1 MAEGTAVTDEQLL
14 ELAQELLAARYVH
27 GRHEV
32 AAALRSTSGNVY
44 LGLHVDGSAR
54 RTGICAEGMAI
65 GAAAAAGD
73 LAIDTIVAVPY
84 KPAGVFRVINPCG
97 VCRELIHD
105 YSPEAIVISY
115 DDGDVVPRRIDE
127 LLPGKTKRA
136 W

>member
-1 MAEGTAVTDEQLL
+1 LSDEGADRSLQEAAEA
-14 ELAQELLAARYVH
+14 LLAERYVV

-32 AAALRSTSGNVY
+32 AAALRSRSGAVY

-73 LAIDTIVAVPY
+73 LDIDTIVAVQY
-84 KPAGVFRVINPCG
+84 KPAGVFRVISPCG

-105 YSPEAIVISY
+105 YSPDAIVINY
-115 DDGDVVPRRIDE
+115 DDGRVVPTPIRE
-127 LLPGKTKRA
+127 LLPAKTARA

>member
-1 MAEGTAVTDEQLL
+1 MAGDDVQALQEA
-14 ELAQELLAARYVH
+14 AQKLLAARYVH

-32 AAALRSTSGNVY
+32 AAALRSRSGAVY

-73 LAIDTIVAVPY
+73 LDIDTIVAVQY
-84 KPAGVFRVINPCG
+84 KPAGVFRVISPCG

-105 YSPEAIVISY
+105 YSPDATVVNY
-115 DDGDVVPRRIDE
+115 DAGRVAPTPIRD
-127 LLPGKTKRA
+127 LLPSKTERA

>member
-1 MAEGTAVTDEQLL
+1 MAADSNQDLL
-14 ELAQELLAARYVH
+14 EAAQRLLAERYVP

-32 AAALRSTSGNVY
+32 AAALRSRSGAVY

-65 GAAAAAGD
+65 GAAAAGGD
-73 LAIDTIVAVPY
+73 LDIDTIVAVQY
-84 KPAGVFRVINPCG
+84 KPAGVFRVISPCG

-105 YSPEAIVISY
+105 YSPDATVINY
-115 DDGDVVPRRIDE
+115 DDGQVVPTPIRDLI
-127 LLPGKTKRA
+127 PTKTERA

>member
-1 MAEGTAVTDEQLL
+1 MEPEPDETLL
-14 ELAQELLAARYVH
+14 DAAQRLLAERYVA

-32 AAALRSTSGNVY
+32 AAALRSRSGVIY
-44 LGLHVDGSAR
+44 VGLHVDGSAR

-73 LAIDTIVAVPY
+73 LDIETIVAVQY
-84 KPAGVFRVINPCG
+84 KPAGVFRVISPCG

-105 YSPEAIVISY
+105 YSPGATVVNY
-115 DDGDVVPRRIDE
+115 DDGRVVPTPIRE
-127 LLPGKTKRA
+127 LLPAKTERA

>member
-1 MAEGTAVTDEQLL
+1 MLSENDQQLL
-14 ELAQELLAARYVH
+14 GIAQDLLAARHVP

-32 AAALRSTSGNVY
+32 AAALRSTTGAVY
-44 LGLHVDGSAR
+44 VGLHVDGSAR

-73 LAIDTIVAVPY
+73 LSIDTIVAVQY
-84 KPAGVFRVINPCG
+84 KPAGVFRVISPCG

-105 YSPEAIVISY
+105 YSPEAIVVNY
-115 DDGDVVPRRIDE
+115 DDGAVERTPIRA
-127 LLPGKTKRA
+127 LLPAKTARA

>member
-1 MAEGTAVTDEQLL
+1 VTGAADSDALIEIAQQLL
-14 ELAQELLAARYVH
+14 AERYVP

-32 AAALRSTSGNVY
+32 AAALRSTSGSVY
-44 LGLHVDGSAR
+44 VGLHVDGSAR

-73 LAIDTIVAVPY
+73 LSIDTIVAVQY
-84 KPAGVFRVINPCG
+84 KPAGVFRVISPCG

-105 YSPEAIVISY
+105 YSPDAIVVSF
-115 DDGDVVPRRIDE
+115 DEGRVEAVPIRN
-127 LLPGKTKRA
+127 LLPAKTSRA

>member
-1 MAEGTAVTDEQLL
+1 MAPDPNHDLL
-14 ELAQELLAARYVH
+14 EAAQRLLAERYVP

-32 AAALRSTSGNVY
+32 AAALRSRSGVVY

-73 LAIDTIVAVPY
+73 LDIDTIVAVQY
-84 KPAGVFRVINPCG
+84 KPAGVFRVISPCG

-105 YSPEAIVISY
+105 YSPDATVINY
-115 DDGDVVPRRIDE
+115 DDGQVVPTPIRE
-127 LLPGKTKRA
+127 LIPTKTARA

>member
-1 MAEGTAVTDEQLL
+1 LSNADGMRELQEAAEA
-14 ELAQELLAARYVH
+14 LLAERYVP

-32 AAALRSTSGNVY
+32 AAALRSRSGAVY

-73 LAIDTIVAVPY
+73 LDIETIVAVHY
-84 KPAGVFRVINPCG
+84 KPAGVFRVISPCG

-105 YSPEAIVISY
+105 YSPDAVVINY
-115 DDGDVVPRRIDE
+115 DDGRVEPTPIRA
-127 LLPGKTKRA
+127 LLPAKTTRA

>member
-1 MAEGTAVTDEQLL
+1 MERDPNDELL
-14 ELAQELLAARYVH
+14 EAAQGLLAERYVA

-32 AAALRSTSGNVY
+32 AAALRSRSGAIY

-73 LAIDTIVAVPY
+73 LDIDTIVAVQY
-84 KPAGVFRVINPCG
+84 KPAGVFRVISPCG

-105 YSPEAIVISY
+105 YSPGATVVNY
-115 DDGDVVPRRIDE
+115 DDGRVVPTPIRA
-127 LLPGKTKRA
+127 LLPSKTERV

>member
-1 MAEGTAVTDEQLL
+1 MLSENDLQLL
-14 ELAQELLAARYVH
+14 GIAQDLLAARYVP

-32 AAALRSTSGNVY
+32 AAALRSRSGAVY
-44 LGLHVDGSAR
+44 VGLHVDGSAR

-73 LAIDTIVAVPY
+73 LSIDTIVAVQY
-84 KPAGVFRVINPCG
+84 KPAGVFRVISPCG

-105 YSPEAIVISY
+105 YGPDAIVVNY
-115 DDGDVVPRRIDE
+115 DDGVVEPTPIRA
-127 LLPGKTKRA
+127 LLPAKTARA

>member
-1 MAEGTAVTDEQLL
+1 LSAADANRSLQEAAEA
-14 ELAQELLAARYVH
+14 LLAARYVP

-32 AAALRSTSGNVY
+32 AAALRSRSGAVY

-73 LAIDTIVAVPY
+73 LDIDTIVAVQY
-84 KPAGVFRVINPCG
+84 KPAGVFRVISPCG

-105 YSPEAIVISY
+105 YSPDAIVISY
-115 DDGDVVPRRIDE
+115 DDGRVVPTPIRE
-127 LLPGKTKRA
+127 LLPAKTARA

>member
-1 MAEGTAVTDEQLL
+1 LSDGDGNRSLQEAAEA
-14 ELAQELLAARYVH
+14 LLAERYVP

-32 AAALRSTSGNVY
+32 AAALRSRSGAVY

-73 LAIDTIVAVPY
+73 LDIDTIVAVQY
-84 KPAGVFRVINPCG
+84 KPAGVFRVISPCG

-105 YSPEAIVISY
+105 YSPDAIVINY
-115 DDGDVVPRRIDE
+115 DDGRVVPTPIRE
-127 LLPGKTKRA
+127 LLPAKTARA

>member
-1 MAEGTAVTDEQLL
+1 MADPY
-14 ELAQELLAARYVH
+14 QELLEAAQRLLAERYVP

-32 AAALRSTSGNVY
+32 AAALRTRSGAIY

-73 LAIDTIVAVPY
+73 LDIETIVAVQY
-84 KPAGVFRVINPCG
+84 KPAGVFRVISPCG

-105 YSPEAIVISY
+105 YSPDAIVVNY
-115 DDGDVVPRRIDE
+115 DDGSVVPTPIRV
-127 LLPGKTKRA
+127 LLPTKTARA

>member
-1 MAEGTAVTDEQLL
+1 VQPENQALL
-14 ELAQELLAARYVH
+14 ESAQRLLADRYVP

-32 AAALRSTSGNVY
+32 AAALRSRSGAIYV
-44 LGLHVDGSAR
+44 GLHVDGSAR

-73 LAIDTIVAVPY
+73 LDIDTIVAVQY
-84 KPAGVFRVINPCG
+84 KPAGVFRVISPCG

-105 YSPEAIVISY
+105 YSPDATVVNY
-115 DDGDVVPRRIDE
+115 DDGQVVPTPIRE
-127 LLPGKTKRA
+127 LLPSKTQRA

>member
-1 MAEGTAVTDEQLL
+1 VESERNEELRKAAER
-14 ELAQELLAARYVH
+14 LLAARYVP

-32 AAALRSTSGNVY
+32 AAALRSRSGAIY

-73 LAIDTIVAVPY
+73 LDIDTIVAVQY
-84 KPAGVFRVINPCG
+84 KPAGVFRVISPCG

-105 YSPEAIVISY
+105 YSPGATVVNY
-115 DDGDVVPRRIDE
+115 DDGLVVPTPIRE
-127 LLPGKTKRA
+127 LLPSKTERA

>member
-1 MAEGTAVTDEQLL
+1 VIDAGMQALL
-14 ELAQELLAARYVH
+14 EAAQELLAERYVP

-32 AAALRSTSGNVY
+32 AAALRSRSGAVY

-54 RTGICAEGMAI
+54 RTGICAEGMAM

-73 LAIDTIVAVPY
+73 LDIETIVAVQY
-84 KPAGVFRVINPCG
+84 KPAGVFRVISPCG

-105 YSPEAIVISY
+105 YSPEATVVNY
-115 DDGDVVPRRIDE
+115 DDGQVVPTPIRA
-127 LLPGKTKRA
+127 LLPSKTQRA

>member
-1 MAEGTAVTDEQLL
+1 MSELGPPDRELL
-14 ELAQELLAARYVH
+14 EAAQRLLAERYVH

-32 AAALRSTSGNVY
+32 AAALRSRSGAIH

-73 LAIDTIVAVPY
+73 LEIDTIVAVQY
-84 KPAGVFRVINPCG
+84 KPAGVFRVISPCG

-105 YSPEAIVISY
+105 YSPDATVINY
-115 DDGDVVPRRIDE
+115 DDGRVIPTPIRE
-127 LLPGKTKRA
+127 LLPSKTQRA